1 MSWRREPVYLKKA
14 KPLDGLFRERLA
26 RHDLPAPNPVRPGPG
41 PEDRLRNL
49 RRRWLPIGANVA
61 SAQKPY
67 ISGVPGDDPDY
78 FPGDKYSCS
87 DDENLNPEEE
97 QRQVDAIKA
106 RRREVMSESR
116 MREIRLSADRRKENK
131 AAHER

>member
-1 MSWRREPVYLKKA
+1 MTRFHML
-14 KPLDGLFRERLA
+14 LLA
-26 RHDLPAPNPVRPGPG
+26 STML
-41 PEDRLRNL
+41 
-49 RRRWLPIGANVA
+49 LPIGANVA

-78 FPGDKYSCS
+78 FPGDKYS

-97 QRQVDAIKA
+97 QRQVDAIRA

>member
-1 MSWRREPVYLKKA
+1 MTRFHMLLLTSTML
-14 KPLDGLFRERLA
+14 
-26 RHDLPAPNPVRPGPG
+26 
-41 PEDRLRNL
+41 
-49 RRRWLPIGANVA
+49 LPIGANVA

-67 ISGVPGDDPDY
+67 ISGVPGDDPYY

-97 QRQVDAIKA
+97 QRQGDAIKA

-116 MREIRLSADRRKENK
+116 VREIRLSADRRKENK

>member
-1 MSWRREPVYLKKA
+1 MTRFHML
-14 KPLDGLFRERLA
+14 LLA
-26 RHDLPAPNPVRPGPG
+26 STML
-41 PEDRLRNL
+41 
-49 RRRWLPIGANVA
+49 LPIGANVA

>member
-1 MSWRREPVYLKKA
+1 MKRFHML
-14 KPLDGLFRERLA
+14 LLA
-26 RHDLPAPNPVRPGPG
+26 SAML
-41 PEDRLRNL
+41 
-49 RRRWLPIGANVA
+49 LPIGASVA
-61 SAQKPY
+61 SAQMPY

-106 RRREVMSESR
+106 KRREVLSESR
-116 MREIRLSADRRKENK
+116 MREIRVSADRRKENK
-131 AAHER
+131 AALKYAEWLKEKAREEERGRVRRSQCTIPAL